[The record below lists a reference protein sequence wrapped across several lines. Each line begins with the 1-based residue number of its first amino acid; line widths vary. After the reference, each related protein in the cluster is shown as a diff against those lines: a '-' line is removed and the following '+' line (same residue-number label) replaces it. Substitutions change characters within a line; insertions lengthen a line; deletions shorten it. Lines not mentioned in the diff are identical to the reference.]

1 MSIIIGLGTG
11 RCGTL
16 SLADLINSQA
26 NAVCFHEINPACMSW
41 SGSYG
46 TVFSMLQDLQS
57 ILDSGPHDRLAVD
70 LTGPHNVH
78 ALERLRQSET
88 VDVIGEVSFYYL
100 PYVEQI
106 VNDFPAVKFPCLRRP
121 REATV
126 KSYEKKMLVPWKRGI
141 GSFLRRRPMLRNH
154 FVSHEG
160 NKWAGDS
167 MWDKCYPKFN
177 SDTLEE
183 AIEQYWNYYYEE
195 ASRLAE
201 KYPQV
206 RIFEMEDLNHRQ
218 TQAELLE
225 FCGLGEYQF
234 LQVQSNRSG

>member
-16 SLADLINSQA
+16 SLANLINSQA
-26 NAVCFHEINPACMSW
+26 NSVCFHEINPACMSW

-46 TVFSMLQDLQS
+46 AVFSMLQNFQS

-70 LTGPHNVH
+70 LTAPHNIT
-78 ALERLRQSET
+78 ALQRLRHLEAINT
-88 VDVIGEVSFYYL
+88 LGEISFYYL

-106 VNDFPAVKFPCLRRP
+106 VNDFPTVKFPCLRRA

-126 KSYEKKMLVPWKRGI
+126 KSYEQKMVVPWKRGL
-141 GSFLRRRPMLRNH
+141 GHFLRKRPALRNH
-154 FVSHEG
+154 FVSHDG
-160 NKWAGDS
+160 NQWARDV

-177 SDTLEE
+177 SDTLED
-183 AIEQYWNYYYEE
+183 ALEQYWDYYYKE
-195 ASRLAE
+195 ASRLAR

-206 RIFEMEDLNHRQ
+206 RIFEMEDLNQRQ

-225 FCGLGEYQF
+225 FCGLSEYQF
-234 LQVQSNRSG
+234 LQVHSNRYG